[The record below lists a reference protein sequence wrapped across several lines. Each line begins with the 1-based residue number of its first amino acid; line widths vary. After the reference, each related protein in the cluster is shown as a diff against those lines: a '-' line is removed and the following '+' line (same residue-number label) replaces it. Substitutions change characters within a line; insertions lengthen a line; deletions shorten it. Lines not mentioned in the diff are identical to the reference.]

1 MQPGERRLTPRLKL
15 RIPISI
21 RRLDSSN
28 APPQLV
34 ESSDISARGFYFA
47 TRMPLQVGTAV
58 QVTLR
63 MQSAFTSSRGALVF
77 LPKKTN
83 TFGCTANPLPFL
95 VAAAP
100 CAFAC
105 SKAARFSPLGVLF
118 HFPCSLLSLDR
129 KGNLKGPATSC
140 ISNWHTIEKLYPPV
154 PHRPQRAGVPFS
166 RFRRCATLALPYGT
180 QDFMTKI
187 HLRPAVA
194 VLTVACLLPI
204 APLASSPSSDALLET
219 MQRELH
225 RATDSLA
232 KSDPAP
238 YYLSY
243 TATDVDADVIVGAN
257 GSILNSSDF
266 RRRFADVIM
275 RVGSPEL
282 DNTHGESRHSGI
294 VFGTLPLED
303 DPAAISRVFWQLTD
317 REYQQASAAFL
328 RVKTNKAVQSEEEDK
343 SPDFSVE
350 SPQSHLGGP
359 RPQVPLDRK
368 AWEDR
373 IRRLSGGF
381 LKYPDVYTSAV
392 LLQVGATR
400 SYFTSSDGT
409 ALVRPSALTR
419 MVIQGETRAEDGM
432 DLLRVETFQSAS
444 PEELPS
450 EKELADKVARVSQDL
465 EALRTAPLAEP
476 YAGPALLSGRAA
488 AVFFHEVLG
497 HRLEGHRQRGET
509 EGQTFT
515 KKINQQVLPAFLSV
529 ADDPTL
535 AELNGTPLAGH
546 YDYDDEGT
554 PAARVPAVDNGIL
567 KNFLMSRMPIKDF
580 GHSNG
585 HGRRQAGLMPTGR
598 QGNLIVTST
607 NTVKDSEMRGK
618 LIDEIKKQGK
628 PYGLYFED
636 IQGGFTL
643 TTRALPQSF
652 QVIPVMVYRVYPDG
666 RPDELV
672 RGVDIVGTPLLSLNN
687 IKLTGDTLQVFN
699 GICGA
704 ESGQVPVAAAAP
716 SMLFSE
722 IEVQKKQR
730 GTDRPPILP
739 APDAREKSKEA
750 KR

>member
-1 MQPGERRLTPRLKL
+1 MIQ
-15 RIPISI
+15 
-21 RRLDSSN
+21 
-28 APPQLV
+28 A
-34 ESSDISARGFYFA
+34 
-47 TRMPLQVGTAV
+47 
-58 QVTLR
+58 
-63 MQSAFTSSRGALVF
+63 
-77 LPKKTN
+77 
-83 TFGCTANPLPFL
+83 
-95 VAAAP
+95 
-100 CAFAC
+100 
-105 SKAARFSPLGVLF
+105 
-118 HFPCSLLSLDR
+118 
-129 KGNLKGPATSC
+129 
-140 ISNWHTIEKLYPPV
+140 
-154 PHRPQRAGVPFS
+154 
-166 RFRRCATLALPYGT
+166 
-180 QDFMTKI
+180 
-187 HLRPAVA
+187 HLRPA
-194 VLTVACLLPI
+194 LTLLLVSALIPW
-204 APLASSPSSDALLET
+204 APLSSATSPADSKDPLLADL
-219 MQRELH
+219 QRELQ
-225 RATDSLA
+225 RATESLA

-238 YYLSY
+238 YYISY
-243 TATDVDADVIVGAN
+243 TATDVDGGVIVASN
-257 GSILNSSDF
+257 GSILISSDF
-266 RRRFADVIM
+266 DRRFADVIM
-275 RVGSPEL
+275 RVGTPAL

-294 VFGTLPLED
+294 TSGTLPLHD
-303 DPAAISRVFWQLTD
+303 DSVATARVLWQLTD

-328 RVKTNKAVQSEEEDK
+328 RVKTSKAVQSEEEDK
-343 SPDFSVE
+343 SPDFSE
-350 SPQSHLGGP
+350 DPAQTHIGGP
-359 RPQVPLDRK
+359 RPHIAFDRK

-373 IRRLSGGF
+373 IRRLSAGF
-381 LKYPDVYTSAV
+381 LKYPGVYNSTV
-392 LLQVGATR
+392 FLQVGATR
-400 SYFTSSDGT
+400 AYFASSDGA
-409 ALVRPSALTR
+409 ALVRPAALTR
-419 MVIQGETRAEDGM
+419 LVIEGETRADDGM
-432 DLLRVETFQSAS
+432 ELLRVETFQS
-444 PEELPS
+444 PTPDELPS
-450 EKELADKVARVSQDL
+450 EKELSAKIDQISADLK
-465 EALRTAPLAEP
+465 ALRDAPLAEP

-515 KKINQQVLPAFLSV
+515 KKINQQVLPTFLSV
-529 ADDPTL
+529 TDDPTL
-535 AELNGTPLAGH
+535 HELNGTPLAGA

-554 PAARVPAVDNGIL
+554 PAARVPAVENGIL
-567 KNFLMSRMPIKDF
+567 KNFLMSRMPVKDF

-585 HGRRQAGLMPTGR
+585 HGRRQPGLMPTGR

-607 NTVKDSEMRGK
+607 NTVKDSEMRQK

-739 APDAREKSKEA
+739 PPGAAPDSAAPQHGDKP
-750 KR
+750 